1 MYNLFVC
8 QIKIKTAKCIYYF
21 YQCIHIHRYKIRDV
35 QIQVLVQHIDRPFI
49 TAVRIGCIGFSI
61 TVFTDIQV
69 GITVY
74 GYQFY
79 HFRVVID
86 TRNDDR
92 IGVCIIHTSI
102 TGINTEQGNV
112 GIAMQNC
119 IVLHFFV
126 HLDITGLKRYS
137 INISQSLFELY
148 IQKDKTRKKS
158 SAYKKYRRHKILFI
172 TELIILIPLLVFG
185 FLYVQFEKRLGN
197 IDTVTLQS
205 GDIQVNEEVENNAV
219 LHGYTNIALFGVDS
233 RDGSMDY
240 TNTDTI
246 IIASINNDTK
256 VVKLVS
262 IYRDTYLNIGED
274 RYGKANAAYANG
286 GYKWAINMLNQNLDL
301 DITDFVTVNMNA
313 LVEVV
318 DALGGFDFDLTDE
331 EVVHMNNYCVGTS
344 EITGKSY
351 ERIEPE
357 VAGTYHLNGVQAVS
371 YTRIRY
377 TAGNDYKRT
386 ERQRELIAKIVAK
399 AKKADMKTLVDI
411 MDNVF
416 PMISTSLSKSD
427 IVSLGM
433 NMLSYQLG
441 DTCGFPFEHRTSD
454 LSGDS
459 EVPVTL
465 SWNVTRL
472 HDYLFGIKD
481 YEPSA
486 GVQERSA
493 HIEEVSGFSKGSA
506 VSKENYTLN
515 GEEAGKDVDDN
526 IPGIQETESETET
539 QTQEAAVSDNGDGS
553 VYDDNSYDQEQY
565 NDYSPDGYN
574 YDEEY

>member
-1 MYNLFVC
+1 MKKSKKL
-8 QIKIKTAKCIYYF
+8 
-21 YQCIHIHRYKIRDV
+21 
-35 QIQVLVQHIDRPFI
+35 
-49 TAVRIGCIGFSI
+49 
-61 TVFTDIQV
+61 
-69 GITVY
+69 
-74 GYQFY
+74 
-79 HFRVVID
+79 
-86 TRNDDR
+86 
-92 IGVCIIHTSI
+92 
-102 TGINTEQGNV
+102 
-112 GIAMQNC
+112 
-119 IVLHFFV
+119 
-126 HLDITGLKRYS
+126 
-137 INISQSLFELY
+137 
-148 IQKDKTRKKS
+148 KKS

-172 TELIILIPLLVFG
+172 TELIILIPLLAFG

-197 IDTVTLQS
+197 IDTVKIQS
-205 GDIQVNEEVENNAV
+205 GDIQLNEEVETNAV
-219 LHGYTNIALFGVDS
+219 MHGYTNIALFGVDS
-233 RDGSMDY
+233 RDGNMDY

-274 RYGKANAAYANG
+274 RYAKANAAYANG
-286 GYKWAINMLNQNLDL
+286 GYKWAISMLNQNLDL

-318 DALGGFDFDLTDE
+318 DALGGFDFELTDE
-331 EVVHMNNYCVGTS
+331 EVVHMNNYCVETS

-357 VAGTYHLNGVQAVS
+357 VAGTYHLNGVQSVA

-399 AKKADMKTLVDI
+399 AKKADMKTLIAI

-427 IVSLGM
+427 IVSMGM
-433 NMLSYQLG
+433 NMISYQLG
-441 DTCGFPFEHRTSD
+441 DTCGFPYEHRTSD

-472 HDYLFGIKD
+472 HDYLFGIKN
-481 YEPSA
+481 YKPSE
-486 GVQERSA
+486 GVQQRSA
-493 HIEEVSGFSKGSA
+493 YIEEVSGLSKGSA

-515 GEEAGKDVDDN
+515 GEEAGKNVDDN
-526 IPGIQETESETET
+526 IPDVTETESETET
-539 QTQEAAVSDNGDGS
+539 STDSSGNDS
-553 VYDDNSYDQEQY
+553 YDDSGY
-565 NDYSPDGYN
+565 NDYSDSYSDDYN
-574 YDEEY
+574 YSEEY